1 MIFDF
6 ITFFHIFLPFRSDIS
21 IFPGQRTVHGVP
33 YRRLGRFLKYRLV
46 ITGTLWK
53 QNGPRESGSVV
64 IGDLQFC
71 YQKVSRRHGSR
82 WLLECVFYLLSVV
95 VFLRFRL
102 MVKRFFFEKG
112 ELHDFLM
119 RLRISKRGRVRPSVS
134 RSRVTF
140 EQRKSRFLRVETLQM
155 TNNTT
160 NNNNNNH

>member
-102 MVKRFFFEKG
+102 MVKRFFFWKG
-112 ELHDFLM
+112 
-119 RLRISKRGRVRPSVS
+119 RIARFFDATTHLQKRPCPSVRQS
-134 RSRVTF
+134 VPCYFRTTKIAVF
-140 EQRKSRFLRVETLQM
+140 EGGKTSNDQQ
-155 TNNTT
+155 
-160 NNNNNNH
+160 HHQQQQ